1 MSAHPTTRFE
11 LRCSPHAPA
20 AARRLVRSAL
30 RSCASGDERG
40 DLVADAELLVS
51 ELISNAVIHG
61 QCDRTV
67 CEIEV
72 RPAGRVRIAVS
83 DPGLSGE
90 IRTRTADLG
99 GTGGMG
105 LHLVG
110 RLATEWGQEHQP
122 GRRTVWFEL
131 EP

>member
-1 MSAHPTTRFE
+1 MSAPPTTRFE

-20 AARRLVRSAL
+20 AARRLVRGAL
-30 RSCASGDERG
+30 CSCASDG
-40 DLVADAELLVS
+40 DLSSVVADAELLVS
-51 ELISNAVIHG
+51 ELVSNAVVHG
-61 QCDRTV
+61 RCDHTI

-72 RPAGRVRIAVS
+72 RPAGRVRISVS

-90 IRTRTADLG
+90 IRTRVADLG

-105 LHLVG
+105 LHLVS
-110 RLATEWGQEHQP
+110 RLAAEWGQEHQP

-131 EP
+131 AP